1 MKVATSAP
9 SPKISRVEITE
20 DTLSSRGGLFFF
32 GRYLENTGFLRLVD
46 SHLADLRKSGKGRKV
61 ERLVKQ
67 MVCAFADGRG
77 HSMMDFSALR
87 ADPSQAAILDLNQEE
102 MAGGDMMKRFFRK
115 FLGRKWEVLRP
126 LLSRLFLWRLS
137 VERPQMIVLDMDTM
151 VLDNDDALKREG
163 CEPTY
168 KKVKGFQ
175 NLQLSWQ
182 GRLVDVVFRSGEKHS
197 NHGEDVLKV
206 LRKAV
211 ASIRES
217 YDAEVPIVV
226 TMDSGFLDGSI
237 FTALEEE
244 LGIGYICSGK
254 LYGSIREKVESL
266 PENDFGYLRKGA
278 VCWSYVEFESGLDAW
293 EGKARRTLY
302 TTLVEEDG
310 QISLPFARP
319 DAVYYTNLGR
329 QEGLDKT
336 LWNRGFHRLRFAE
349 GILELAHGRGQSE
362 LVHRSLKEFM
372 GREHLPFQRFGMN
385 AAYYLFQTIAHF
397 LLECFRR
404 DVAGDII
411 PLMSYPNTI
420 RRKII
425 DFAAKVVRTG
435 GRVILKVTRSI
446 WEALDVEKLWERCE
460 APPPILATQ

>member
-1 MKVATSAP
+1 MKVASPAP
-9 SPKISRVEITE
+9 SPKISRVESTS

-32 GRYLENTGFLRLVD
+32 GKYLESAGFFRLVGN
-46 SHLADLRKSGKGRKV
+46 HLADLRKSGKGRKA
-61 ERLVKQ
+61 EKLVKQ

-77 HSMMDFSALR
+77 HSMTDFSSLR
-87 ADPSQAAILDLNQEE
+87 ADPSQAAILEMNLEE

-137 VERPQMIVLDMDTM
+137 VEGPKVVVLDLDTM

-175 NLQLSWQ
+175 NLHLSWQ

-197 NHGEDVLKV
+197 NHGEDVLRI
-206 LRKAV
+206 LRKTV

-217 YDAEVPIVV
+217 YDAQVPIVV
-226 TMDSGFLDGSI
+226 TMDSGFLDGDI

-254 LYGSIREKVESL
+254 LYGSIREKVEAL
-266 PENDFGYLRKGA
+266 PDADFGYLRKGA
-278 VCWSYVEFESGLDAW
+278 TCWAYAEFESGLDAW
-293 EGKARRTLY
+293 KGKERRTLY
-302 TTLVEEDG
+302 TSLVEEDG

-329 QEGLDKT
+329 CEVLDKE

-349 GILELAHGRGQSE
+349 GILELAHGRGESE
-362 LVHRSLKEFM
+362 LIHRSVKEFM

-385 AAYYLFQTIAHF
+385 AAYYLFQVISHF

-404 DVAGDII
+404 DVAGEII
-411 PLMSYPNTI
+411 PLRSYPDTI
-420 RRKII
+420 RRKVI

-435 GRVILKVTRSI
+435 GRVVLKVTRSI
-446 WEALDVEKLWERCE
+446 WESLEVERLWARCQA
-460 APPPILATQ
+460 APVLTT